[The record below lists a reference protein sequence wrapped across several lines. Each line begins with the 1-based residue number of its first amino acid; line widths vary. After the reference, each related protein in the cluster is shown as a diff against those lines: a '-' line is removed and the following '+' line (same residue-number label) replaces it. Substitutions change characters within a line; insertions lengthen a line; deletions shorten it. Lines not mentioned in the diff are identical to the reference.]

1 MPFAALTGFEELMAE
16 KKRKPPNP
24 TILPE
29 RRCLTRPRRAGASDR
44 PRIAKVQH
52 APGTQESG
60 IALGA
65 RGAGKSAPRAPAP
78 RCNALG
84 VGRTEWTRGQ
94 GAATTRHP
102 RRAGALATPSRK
114 APRPPTAP
122 GTGRTR
128 SALRAPPPRPADR
141 PRHQTYHPRART
153 TACYAFLQIG
163 QLRGIN
169 PHQHQQEE
177 SYVPDFQFHRQR

>member
-1 MPFAALTGFEELMAE
+1 M
-16 KKRKPPNP
+16 
-24 TILPE
+24 
-29 RRCLTRPRRAGASDR
+29 TRPRRAGASDR

-60 IALGA
+60 TLWVRGA
-65 RGAGKSAPRAPAP
+65 RESRRHELRHHGATLWA
-78 RCNALG
+78 
-84 VGRTEWTRGQ
+84 W
-94 GAATTRHP
+94 GARNGH
-102 RRAGALATPSRK
+102 GGK
-114 APRPPTAP
+114 APPQRDTPGARAHWPLLRERRPARRPPQRHRAHAVGPTSSATA
-122 GTGRTR
+122 TR
-128 SALRAPPPRPADR
+128 RPPQAPDVP
-141 PRHQTYHPRART
+141 PRART